1 MNALEQRF
9 MERMPSILID
19 LTKAVEELSKEVA
32 ELKGQIKTANEL
44 SAVGGE

>member
-19 LTKAVEELSKEVA
+19 LAKAVEGLSREVA
-32 ELKGQIKTANEL
+32 ELKEELKTRKTE
-44 SAVGGE
+44 